1 MTDPE
6 RTAIAESLLAVI
18 FSMRTDSAEAG
29 QAWILGIATT
39 ALSRAILG
47 SVGPQGDPEGLL
59 TLTLEQTTKQIE
71 AAQAK
76 FFRDKLTG
84 VNGGKHS

>member
-18 FSMRTDSAEAG
+18 FSMRTDNAEAG

-47 SVGPQGDPEGLL
+47 AVGPQGDPVALL
-59 TLTLEQTTKQIE
+59 SLTIQQATKQIE
-71 AAQAK
+71 EAQTK